1 MSRQKNVVMFS
12 FLSGE
17 KAFKGIAFK
26 YICVEEMSREQVGST
41 YVRDYFAT
49 NRQPSEATF
58 AAVLRRDPAAAEAML
73 RKMKADSEARVAKML
88 KAFES
93 VKVDNTRSG
102 HTQNARNEAEEG
114 EEEGEEA
121 DDEEAIQDC
130 IDEADWDRLP
140 QLLRATSMTYEDI
153 WVKLAQTYA
162 GRLQRDER
170 TGEVKPQA
178 RELSE
183 TELRRRWRTP
193 GLIPTE
199 NEPLRLLAFAVYM
212 RLDE

>member
-1 MSRQKNVVMFS
+1 MAK
-12 FLSGE
+12 
-17 KAFKGIAFK
+17 KAFKGIASR
-26 YICVEEMSREQVGST
+26 YICVEEMSREHVGST

-88 KAFES
+88 KVFES
-93 VKVDNTRSG
+93 AKGEV
-102 HTQNARNEAEEG
+102 QNARKGTKEAKADEEEDAAEED
-114 EEEGEEA
+114 E
-121 DDEEAIQDC
+121 EEAIQDC
-130 IDEADWDRLP
+130 IDEADWERLP
-140 QLLRATSMTYEDI
+140 HLLRATSMTYEDI
-153 WVKLAQTYA
+153 WVGLARTYA

-193 GLIPTE
+193 GVIPTE

>member
-1 MSRQKNVVMFS
+1 
-12 FLSGE
+12 
-17 KAFKGIAFK
+17 
-26 YICVEEMSREQVGST
+26 MSREHVGST

-88 KAFES
+88 KVFES
-93 VKVDNTRSG
+93 AKGEV
-102 HTQNARNEAEEG
+102 QNVHKGTKKAEADDE
-114 EEEGEEA
+114 EEA
-121 DDEEAIQDC
+121 DDEAIRDC

-140 QLLRATSMTYEDI
+140 HMLRATRMTYEDI
-153 WVKLAQTYA
+153 WVRLAQTYA
-162 GRLQRDER
+162 RRLQRDER

-178 RELSE
+178 KELPE
-183 TELRRRWRTP
+183 AELRRRWRTP
-193 GLIPTE
+193 GVIPTE

>member
-1 MSRQKNVVMFS
+1 
-12 FLSGE
+12 
-17 KAFKGIAFK
+17 
-26 YICVEEMSREQVGST
+26 MSREHVGST

-88 KAFES
+88 KVFES
-93 VKVDNTRSG
+93 AKVDNTRSG
-102 HTQNARNEAEEG
+102 HTQNARKEADDEEADD
-114 EEEGEEA
+114 EEA

-140 QLLRATSMTYEDI
+140 HLLRATRMTYEDI
-153 WVKLAQTYA
+153 WVGLARTYA

>member
-1 MSRQKNVVMFS
+1 
-12 FLSGE
+12 
-17 KAFKGIAFK
+17 
-26 YICVEEMSREQVGST
+26 MSREQVGST

-88 KAFES
+88 KVFES
-93 VKVDNTRSG
+93 AKGEV
-102 HTQNARNEAEEG
+102 QNARKGTKEAKADDDEEEAEE
-114 EEEGEEA
+114 EEA
-121 DDEEAIQDC
+121 DEEAIQDC
-130 IDEADWDRLP
+130 IDEADWERLP
-140 QLLRATSMTYEDI
+140 HLLRATSMTYEDI
-153 WVKLAQTYA
+153 WVGLARTYA

-178 RELSE
+178 KALSE
-183 TELRRRWRTP
+183 AELRRRWRTP
-193 GLIPTE
+193 GVIPTE

>member
-1 MSRQKNVVMFS
+1 VAK
-12 FLSGE
+12 
-17 KAFKGIAFK
+17 KAFKGIASR
-26 YICVEEMSREQVGST
+26 YVEEMSREQVGST

-88 KAFES
+88 KVFES
-93 VKVDNTRSG
+93 AKGEV
-102 HTQNARNEAEEG
+102 QNARKGTKETKADDDEEEAEE
-114 EEEGEEA
+114 
-121 DDEEAIQDC
+121 EEAIQDC
-130 IDEADWDRLP
+130 IDEADWERLP
-140 QLLRATSMTYEDI
+140 HLLRATSMTYEDI
-153 WVKLAQTYA
+153 WVGMARTYA

-193 GLIPTE
+193 GVIPTE

>member
-1 MSRQKNVVMFS
+1 
-12 FLSGE
+12 
-17 KAFKGIAFK
+17 
-26 YICVEEMSREQVGST
+26 MSREHVGST

-49 NRQPSEATF
+49 NRQPSEAIF

-88 KAFES
+88 KVFES

-102 HTQNARNEAEEG
+102 HTQGGHTQGDKEDE
-114 EEEGEEA
+114 EEA

-140 QLLRATSMTYEDI
+140 HLLRATSMTYEDI
-153 WVKLAQTYA
+153 WVGLARTYA

-178 RELSE
+178 MALSE

-193 GLIPTE
+193 GVIPTE

>member
-1 MSRQKNVVMFS
+1 
-12 FLSGE
+12 
-17 KAFKGIAFK
+17 
-26 YICVEEMSREQVGST
+26 MSREQVGST

-88 KAFES
+88 KVFES
-93 VKVDNTRSG
+93 AKVDKGGHTQGG
-102 HTQNARNEAEEG
+102 HTQNARKEADD
-114 EEEGEEA
+114 EEEEEDA
-121 DDEEAIQDC
+121 DEEAIQDC

-140 QLLRATSMTYEDI
+140 HLLRATRMMYEDI
-153 WVKLAQTYA
+153 WVGLARTYA

-170 TGEVKPQA
+170 TREVKPQA

-183 TELRRRWRTP
+183 AELRRRWRTP

>member
-1 MSRQKNVVMFS
+1 
-12 FLSGE
+12 
-17 KAFKGIAFK
+17 
-26 YICVEEMSREQVGST
+26 MSREHVGST

-88 KAFES
+88 KVFES
-93 VKVDNTRSG
+93 AKGEV
-102 HTQNARNEAEEG
+102 QNARKGTKEAEAN
-114 EEEGEEA
+114 EEEDGAEEA
-121 DDEEAIQDC
+121 DEEAIQDC
-130 IDEADWDRLP
+130 IDEADWERLP
-140 QLLRATSMTYEDI
+140 HLLRATSMTYEDI
-153 WVKLAQTYA
+153 WVGLARTYA

-170 TGEVKPQA
+170 TGKVKPQA
-178 RELSE
+178 RALSE
-183 TELRRRWRTP
+183 AELRRRWRTP